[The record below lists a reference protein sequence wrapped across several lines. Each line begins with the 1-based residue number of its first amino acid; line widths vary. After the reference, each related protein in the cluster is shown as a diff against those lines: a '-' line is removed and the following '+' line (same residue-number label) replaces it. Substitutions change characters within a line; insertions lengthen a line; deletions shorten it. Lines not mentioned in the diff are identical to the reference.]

1 MSDSRAL
8 LERITAFRQRLEAEP
23 FLIPEAIPVDP
34 GAAVPIQSEVEAF
47 RQRLTQFFTAPD
59 VPEGPPLPQL
69 TERARRLLLTAKRLL
84 DRQRAFAADPLY
96 AHLAA
101 EGTDVLVPYHQET
114 VAVLDSAVRLAQ
126 SFTDSPTGQL
136 KQCEGFDGLL
146 GVVEERL
153 TVQERAL
160 ANRRRDAA
168 WIDRLAAVY
177 HGMASAT
184 PIALPQVVALAEEL
198 LADAR
203 QGRPLRLVHA
213 AVESTAAYPGAECFP
228 APIRY
233 LAAHAVNVAQVVARL
248 IPFDPEWSARPL
260 LGVVAALLIDCGMSA
275 VPLAVVA
282 RAGSLTPEERRLVE
296 SHPQRGAELIL
307 RHFPEIAPLAASVA
321 AHHERVDGSGYPAGL
336 KGTTI
341 PALGRLLA
349 VADVYAALN
358 EDRPYRP
365 ARDGR
370 AALTEVLLMA
380 EHGLLDRDCAAQLVR
395 LSFYPVGTVVE
406 LTDGRVGVVVANHPN
421 PDDARAPGRP
431 VIAVLAA
438 ADGTLVPHPEHIDLA
453 TADHGAVLRGL
464 PLHRRRELLGTRYPD
479 LV

>member
-8 LERITAFRQRLEAEP
+8 LDRITAFRRRLEAEP
-23 FLIPEAIPVDP
+23 VLIPEAIPVDP
-34 GAAVPIQSEVEAF
+34 GAAVPMMTELEAF
-47 RQRLTQFFTAPD
+47 RQRLAQFFAAPD
-59 VPEGPPLPQL
+59 VPEGPPIPQL
-69 TERARRLLLTAKRLL
+69 TERARRLLMTAKRLL
-84 DRQRAFAADPLY
+84 DRQRAFTADPLY

-153 TVQERAL
+153 TIQERAL
-160 ANRRRDAA
+160 ASRRRDAA
-168 WIDRLAAVY
+168 RIDQLAAIY
-177 HGMASAT
+177 HAMARAAPVT
-184 PIALPQVVALAEEL
+184 LKAVAALAEEL
-198 LADAR
+198 LSEAR
-203 QGRPLRLVHA
+203 EGRPLRFVQT
-213 AVESTAAYPGAECFP
+213 AVDSTTAYPGAACYP

-233 LAAHAVNVAQVVARL
+233 VAAHAVNAAQVVARL
-248 IPFDPEWSARPL
+248 IPYIPEWSARPL
-260 LGVVAALLIDCGMSA
+260 LGVVAALLMECGMAA

-282 RAGSLTPEERRLVE
+282 RPGGLTPEERRLVE
-296 SHPQRGAELIL
+296 SHAQRGAELIL

-321 AHHERVDGSGYPAGL
+321 AHHERADGSGYPAGL
-336 KGTTI
+336 KGTTV
-341 PALGRLLA
+341 PDLGRLLA

-358 EDRPYRP
+358 EDRPYRS

-370 AALTEVLLMA
+370 AALTEVLLQA

-421 PDDARAPGRP
+421 PDDARTPGRP
-431 VIAVLAA
+431 VVAVLVA
-438 ADGTLVPHPEHIDLA
+438 ADGTLLPHPEHIDLA
-453 TADHGAVLRGL
+453 TADRGAVLRGL
-464 PLHRRRELLGTRYPD
+464 PLDRRRELLGTRYPD